1 MGLLLHG
8 SALIVILLLTILI
21 MVFMVSRFKLH
32 PFISLFTAALLMG
45 LAVGMPPFE
54 VLKTI
59 LDGFSNTCRG
69 IGIVILLGT
78 IIGAMLESSGAALT
92 MADSVLRTVGK
103 KRPGIA
109 MSLIGWIVSIPVFC
123 DSGFVILSSLNK
135 SLSMRSNINLPTM
148 AIALSTGLY
157 ATHTLVPPTPGPIAA
172 AGNLG
177 ADLGLVILWGIIT
190 SIPAVIAGYIYAT
203 VVGPRLCV
211 EATAGA
217 SYEELLARFN
227 ELPSPEKSFA
237 PIVVPLILIGLK
249 SLVNYPPVLARIGE
263 ESPLNV
269 VSSFLGDPVIAL
281 SVGVALCFLLP
292 PRITEEVTNRWIGR
306 GIKEGANIVVI
317 TAAGGSLGAVIT
329 ASHVGDYIG
338 SALSSYHF
346 GIFLPFIIAAAVKT
360 AQGSSTVALVTTST
374 IVAPMLG
381 SLGLASPMGAVLATL
396 AVGSGSMVVS
406 HANDS
411 YFWVVTQFSDMD
423 LSTGY
428 KAQTGATLVE
438 GIVGILAVY
447 VISLF
452 TLPA

>member
-54 VLKTI
+54 VLRTI

-177 ADLGLVILWGIIT
+177 ADLGLVIL
-190 SIPAVIAGYIYAT
+190 
-203 VVGPRLCV
+203 
-211 EATAGA
+211 
-217 SYEELLARFN
+217 
-227 ELPSPEKSFA
+227 
-237 PIVVPLILIGLK
+237 
-249 SLVNYPPVLARIGE
+249 
-263 ESPLNV
+263 
-269 VSSFLGDPVIAL
+269 
-281 SVGVALCFLLP
+281 
-292 PRITEEVTNRWIGR
+292 
-306 GIKEGANIVVI
+306 
-317 TAAGGSLGAVIT
+317 
-329 ASHVGDYIG
+329 
-338 SALSSYHF
+338 
-346 GIFLPFIIAAAVKT
+346 
-360 AQGSSTVALVTTST
+360 
-374 IVAPMLG
+374 
-381 SLGLASPMGAVLATL
+381 
-396 AVGSGSMVVS
+396 
-406 HANDS
+406 
-411 YFWVVTQFSDMD
+411 
-423 LSTGY
+423 
-428 KAQTGATLVE
+428 
-438 GIVGILAVY
+438 
-447 VISLF
+447 
-452 TLPA
+452 